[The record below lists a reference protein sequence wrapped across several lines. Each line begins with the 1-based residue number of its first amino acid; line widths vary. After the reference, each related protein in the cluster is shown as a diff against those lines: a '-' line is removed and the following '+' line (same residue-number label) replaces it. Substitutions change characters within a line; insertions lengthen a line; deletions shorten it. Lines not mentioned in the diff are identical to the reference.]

1 MSPLRW
7 IMLSSVLFG
16 ISIYGLLTRR
26 NAIGILLSVE
36 VALNSV
42 ALSFVVFSRYAA
54 NGRLDGQIM
63 AMFII
68 AGAAAEAVVA
78 IAIFVCFYRRRRSV
92 DVNDACLLKG

>member
-1 MSPLRW
+1 MNPLHW

-16 ISIYGLLTRR
+16 IAIYGLLTRR

-36 VALNSV
+36 VGLNAV
-42 ALSFVVFSRYAA
+42 ALSFVALSRHAA
-54 NGRLDGQIM
+54 HGRLDGQVM

-78 IAIFVCFYRRRRSV
+78 IAIFVCLYRRRRSV
-92 DVNDACLLKG
+92 DVNDACSLKG